1 MKKLKVLS
9 ILMPL
14 FGMSLVG
21 CGEKGETETNG
32 KFESDATNHW
42 KVDAEGNKTEK
53 AKHTFAEDASKAVAA
68 TCTADGEKVEICS
81 VCGYEKK
88 SKVNKLDHSYVEDT
102 AASVAS
108 TCSVAGKKVEKC
120 KNCTEKKETA
130 LPLAAH
136 TLSGAGTAKADDKG
150 REYTEYTCS
159 TCNSVVSTRIAFNT
173 FEVTKGTFDD
183 GKISKEPVEGE
194 IAWKVQ
200 LPAGDYDVYFEAKFS
215 SSSSAANRSFET
227 RKVNLNYNDVDV
239 DYDKS
244 KTAEDLGMSTS
255 EYKAFTFCSIT
266 ATGNVDTMK
275 LSNPNYRLI
284 FDTDGYIVFKPVA
297 RVA

>member
-1 MKKLKVLS
+1 MEKRKLLS

-14 FGMSLVG
+14 FAMSLVG
-21 CGEKGETETNG
+21 CGNGEDKGEAKREFDSSG
-32 KFESDATNHW
+32 HW
-42 KVDAEGNKTEK
+42 IVEADGTKGAKE
-53 AKHTFAEDASKAVAA
+53 KHTLVEDASKAKTA
-68 TCTADGEKVEICS
+68 TCKDEGEKVEVCS

-88 SKVNKLDHSYVEDT
+88 SSVSKLNHNYVED
-102 AASVAS
+102 ASAYKAP
-108 TCSVAGKKVEKC
+108 TCKDEGEKVEKC
-120 KNCTEKKETA
+120 SVCSDVKKTT
-130 LPLAAH
+130 LPKSAH
-136 TLSGAGTAKADDKG
+136 TLGAGTGKTDDKG

-159 TCNSVVSTRIAFNT
+159 TCNAVVSTRIAFNT

-215 SSSSAANRSFET
+215 SSSSAANRTFET

-244 KTAEDLGMSTS
+244 KTAEDLGMSNS